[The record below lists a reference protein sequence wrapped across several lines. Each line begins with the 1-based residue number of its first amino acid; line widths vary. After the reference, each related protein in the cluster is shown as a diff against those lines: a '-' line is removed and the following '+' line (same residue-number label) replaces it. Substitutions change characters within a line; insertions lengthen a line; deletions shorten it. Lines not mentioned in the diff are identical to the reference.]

1 MRKLLFVLPI
11 LCLLMS
17 CDKKEMKLAR
27 AAYIVEEGIDDH
39 SPIYI
44 EYEEDGI
51 HPHLNDNNKIGG
63 TNFIFHIERELNVK
77 EVLEMV
83 VQLKNK
89 KYDPNSMHPDEKGV
103 FYSYADTLHKHL
115 SFFPFKRLDYV
126 FERPS
131 STANLLY
138 VNASNDVFFEGKS
151 ITRDQVAEVV
161 QGRDSLLLGFSKEL
175 DFEKYLQMR
184 VLLEELKIRDQFVD
198 QDRIY

>member
-1 MRKLLFVLPI
+1 MRKLLFVLPF

-27 AAYIVEEGIDDH
+27 AAYTVEESVEDH

-44 EYEEDGI
+44 EYGEDGI
-51 HPHLNDNNKIGG
+51 HAHLNDNNRIGG

-83 VQLKNK
+83 AKIKEK
-89 KYDPNSMHPDEKGV
+89 KYDPNSMHPDDKDV
-103 FYSYADTLHKHL
+103 FYSYADTLNKHL
-115 SFFPFKRLDYV
+115 SFFPFKPLAYV

-131 STANLLY
+131 STDHLLY
-138 VNASNDVFFEGKS
+138 VNASNDVFFEGNA
-151 ITRDQVAEVV
+151 IERNQLQELM
-161 QGRDSLLLGFSKEL
+161 QNRDSLQLGFSKEL
-175 DFEKYLQMR
+175 NFEQYLQMR
-184 VLLEELKIRDQFVD
+184 ILLEELQVSKQFSN